1 MKYNPIPTTF
11 FVRNRQ
17 KLVSRMKNNAM
28 AIFVSNDEMP
38 RNGDQN
44 FPFRQNSDFFYL
56 TGIDQE
62 ESILCIFPNHPNEKM
77 REILFVKKT
86 NEHIAVWYGHK
97 YTKEEA
103 TATSGIQNV
112 MWLDEFEATLP
123 DLMFLSKS
131 IYLNLQENS
140 RYSTEVIRNER
151 RFADKL
157 MRDYPLQKYR
167 RVAAILTEFRM
178 VKEPEELDLMK
189 KACEITAKAFLKAAE
204 VVKPG
209 VMEYEVE
216 AELVGEMIRN
226 GATGHSFAPIIA
238 GGKSG
243 CVLHYIENNKPLQD
257 GDLVL
262 MDFGAEYANYA
273 GDCTRTIPVNGK
285 FSPRQREVY
294 EACLTVYKAAKKL
307 LVPGNSIAIAQNEVV
322 KLMEKQLIDLGLF
335 TQEDVDK
342 QNPDA
347 PLYKKYYM
355 HNVSHFIGL
364 DVHDVGNRDEKFEEG
379 MVLSC
384 EPGIYIPEEGIGIRI
399 ETDVVVAIEPID
411 LMEHV
416 PVEDEEISLYTVILH
431 KPCGNETIPG

>member
-1 MKYNPIPTTF
+1 MKYKPIPTEF
-11 FVRNRQ
+11 FVRNRE
-17 KLVSRMKNNAM
+17 KLISRMKNNAM
-28 AIFVSNDEMP
+28 AVFVSSDEMP

-62 ESILCIFPNHPNEKM
+62 ESILCISPNHPNEKM

-103 TATSGIQNV
+103 TITSGIQNV
-112 MWLDEFEATLP
+112 MWLDEFNATLP

-131 IYLNLQENS
+131 IYLNLQENG
-140 RYSTEVIRNER
+140 RYSTDVIRNER
-151 RFADKL
+151 RFSEKL
-157 MRDYPLQKYR
+157 MHDYPLQKYR
-167 RVAAILTEFRM
+167 RAAPLLTEFRLI
-178 VKEPEELDLMK
+178 KEEEELDVLK
-189 KACEITAKAFLKAAE
+189 KACDITAKAFFKAAK
-204 VVKPG
+204 VVKPSA
-209 VMEYEVE
+209 MEYEVE
-216 AELVGEMIRN
+216 AELISEMLRN
-226 GATGHSFAPIIA
+226 GASGHSFAPIVA
-238 GGKSG
+238 GGKSA
-243 CVLHYIENNKPLQD
+243 CVLHYIENNKPLLD

-273 GDCTRTIPVNGK
+273 GDCTRTIPVNGV

-294 EACLTVYKAAKKL
+294 EACLYVFKEAKKL
-307 LVPGNSIAIAQNEVV
+307 LVPENTIANAQNEVA
-322 KLMEKQLIDLGLF
+322 KMMEKQLIALGLF
-335 TQEDVDK
+335 TQKQVDE

-355 HNVSHFIGL
+355 HGVSHFIGL
-364 DVHDVGNRDEKFEEG
+364 DVHDVGSREEKFKEG

-399 ETDVVVAIEPID
+399 ETDILVADIPID
-411 LMEHV
+411 LMAQI
-416 PVEDEEISLYTVILH
+416 PVEVDEIEKLM
-431 KPCGNETIPG
+431 KK

>member
-1 MKYNPIPTTF
+1 MKYNSIPVGF

-17 KLVSRMKNNAM
+17 KLVSRMKSNAM
-28 AIFVSNDEMP
+28 AVFVSNDEMP

-103 TATSGIQNV
+103 TATSGIKNV
-112 MWLDEFEATLP
+112 MWLEEFDALFPE
-123 DLMFLSKS
+123 LMFQAKS
-131 IYLNLQENS
+131 VYLNLQENS
-140 RYSTEVIRNER
+140 RYFTEIARNER
-151 RFADKL
+151 RFADKV
-157 MRDYPLQKYR
+157 RCDYPLQKYR
-167 RVAAILTEFRM
+167 RVAAILTELRL
-178 VKEPEELDLMK
+178 VKEPEELDAMK
-189 KACEITAKAFLKAAE
+189 KACDITCKAFLKS
-204 VVKPG
+204 VKAIKAG
-209 VMEYEVE
+209 AMEYEVE
-216 AELVGEMIRN
+216 AELVAEMIRN

-238 GGKSG
+238 GGKSA
-243 CVLHYIENNKPLQD
+243 CVLHYIENNKKLQD

-273 GDCTRTIPVNGK
+273 GDCSRTVPVNGK
-285 FSPRQREVY
+285 FSPRQLEVY
-294 EACLTVYKAAKKL
+294 EACLSVYKNAIKL
-307 LVPGNSIAIAQNEVV
+307 LVPGNTINLAQNEVV
-322 KLMEKQLIDLGLF
+322 KMMEEQFIKLGLF
-335 TQEDVDK
+335 TQDELDHQD
-342 QNPDA
+342 QEA

-355 HNVSHFIGL
+355 HSVSHFIGL
-364 DVHDVGNRDEKFEEG
+364 DVHDVGGRDVKFEEG

-399 ETDVVVAIEPID
+399 ETDVVVADDPVD
-411 LMEHV
+411 LMSHL
-416 PVEDEEISLYTVILH
+416 PVEVAEIENLF
-431 KPCGNETIPG
+431 KK